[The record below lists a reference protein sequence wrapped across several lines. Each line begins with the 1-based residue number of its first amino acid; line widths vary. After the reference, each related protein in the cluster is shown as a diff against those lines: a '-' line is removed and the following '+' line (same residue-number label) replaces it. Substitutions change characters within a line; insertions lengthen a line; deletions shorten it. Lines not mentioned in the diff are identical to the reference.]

1 MPNTAATIPAAVIS
15 RRTNGRTV
23 VSSPVLTAL
32 DVWLCPL
39 LFAVLSEDWL
49 FPLLELLPFAK
60 ECGVKI
66 ATENMWNWD
75 NEKGEACFAACAT
88 SESFLEHLHAVDDP
102 SFVACLDLGHAE
114 MKGAGSGAAA
124 MIRALGPKLEALH
137 IHDNDRIHD
146 SHQLPFSMKIDFGEI
161 VSALKEIGYGGYFT
175 LEADAYLKK
184 YAKDDVCK
192 GVKKMAESA
201 KRLAAMF
208 EKESL

>member
-1 MPNTAATIPAAVIS
+1 M
-15 RRTNGRTV
+15 
-23 VSSPVLTAL
+23 
-32 DVWLCPL
+32 
-39 LFAVLSEDWL
+39 
-49 FPLLELLPFAK
+49 
-60 ECGVKI
+60 
-66 ATENMWNWD
+66 
-75 NEKGEACFAACAT
+75 
-88 SESFLEHLHAVDDP
+88 DDP

-146 SHQLPFSMKIDFGEI
+146 SHQLPFSMKIDFREI

-184 YAKDDVCK
+184 YAKDDICK